1 MPLFEK
7 KADPLSSRERE
18 LNQQMARLEAELQ
31 KLTTEAPKP
40 VPAKPREPAPTPAPS
55 AQPFAPPRASVSAPP
70 AGANPATSHFNDR
83 GVRKFD
89 LVAFWMGLKNHLS
102 GPGGNN
108 PAMAKM
114 LAAGSIHGLRPLRRE
129 RRVARNR
136 FIFLFVTLLAVLWG
150 LTYNYLRQR

>member
-7 KADPLSSRERE
+7 KTDLLSSRERE
-18 LNQQMARLEAELQ
+18 LNLQMARLEAELQ
-31 KLTTEAPKP
+31 KLATEAPVP
-40 VPAKPREPAPTPAPS
+40 VPAKPKESAPVTS
-55 AQPFAPPRASVSAPP
+55 QPFAPPRESASVPVS
-70 AGANPATSHFNDR
+70 GANPAPSHFNDR

-89 LVAFWMGLKNHLS
+89 LLAAWQSLKNHLS

-114 LAAGSIHGLRPLRRE
+114 LAAGSIHGLRPLRKE

-150 LTYNYLRQR
+150 LAYNYLRQR

>member
-7 KADPLSSRERE
+7 KADPLASRERE
-18 LNQQMARLEAELQ
+18 LNQQLAKLEAELQ
-31 KLTTEAPKP
+31 KLATEAPKP
-40 VPAKPREPAPTPAPS
+40 VPARPKPPATTAPVPS
-55 AQPFAPPRASVSAPP
+55 QPFAPPRPSASVPNTDSPGP
-70 AGANPATSHFNDR
+70 SRHFNDR

-89 LVAFWMGLKNHLS
+89 LVAAWQSLKNHLS

-114 LAAGSIHGLRPLRRE
+114 LAAGSIHGLRPLRKE

-136 FIFLFVTLLAVLWG
+136 FI
-150 LTYNYLRQR
+150 

>member
-7 KADPLSSRERE
+7 NADPLASRERE

-31 KLTTEAPKP
+31 KLATEAPKP
-40 VPAKPREPAPTPAPS
+40 VPAKPREPVPATS
-55 AQPFAPPRASVSAPP
+55 SNSQPFAPPRASAKAPTTDSQGP
-70 AGANPATSHFNDR
+70 DRHFNDR

-89 LVAFWMGLKNHLS
+89 LLAAWQSLRNHLS

-114 LAAGSIHGLRPLRRE
+114 LAAGSIHGLRPLRKE

>member
-18 LNQQMARLEAELQ
+18 LNEQMARLEAELQ
-31 KLTTEAPKP
+31 KLATEAPKP
-40 VPAKPREPAPTPAPS
+40 VPVKPKEPAPAPAVS
-55 AQPFAPPRASVSAPP
+55 QPFAPPRASASAPP
-70 AGANPATSHFNDR
+70 PGTAAATSHFNDR

-89 LVAFWMGLKNHLS
+89 LLAVWLNLKNHLS
-102 GPGGNN
+102 GPAGNN

-114 LAAGSIHGLRPLRRE
+114 LAAGSIHGLRPLRKE

>member
-7 KADPLSSRERE
+7 KTDPLASRERE
-18 LNQQMARLEAELQ
+18 LNQQLAKLEAELQ
-31 KLTTEAPKP
+31 KLATEAPKP
-40 VPAKPREPAPTPAPS
+40 VPAKPKEPAPTPPPGS
-55 AQPFAPPRASVSAPP
+55 QPFAPPRASASAP
-70 AGANPATSHFNDR
+70 ATDARGTNSHFNDR

-89 LVAFWMGLKNHLS
+89 LLAAWQGLKNHLS

-114 LAAGSIHGLRPLRRE
+114 LAAGSIHGLRPLRKE